1 MARGARLEQ
10 DARRSKG
17 MKLFPYG
24 TDSVWSIPNPP
35 RTVKLLKCLGVLAVL
50 FAGVWMIWRGTR

>member
-1 MARGARLEQ
+1 
-10 DARRSKG
+10 